1 MIRRPRRSV
10 PATLT
15 AVVLLAVC
23 AAVATWT
30 VQQLI
35 GRTPF
40 VALPN
45 PHWNDLGVAIA
56 GGGLAVLGLVLL
68 LAAILPGKPMVVPLT
83 EDESDAGA
91 STRSLRSTLQA
102 AADSVDGVT
111 ATKLKVRRGKV
122 IARVRTNRISTDGLD
137 EAVRA
142 ALERRLGQIPLTA
155 PPSPRIRTRS
165 AR

>member
-15 AVVLLAVC
+15 AIVLLAVC
-23 AAVATWT
+23 VATATWT
-30 VQQLI
+30 VQKLI
-35 GRTPF
+35 GRTPY
-40 VALPN
+40 VPLPN
-45 PHWNDLGVAIA
+45 PHWNDLSVAIA
-56 GGGLAVLGLVLL
+56 GGVLAVLGLVMLM
-68 LAAILPGKPMVVPLT
+68 AAVLPGKPMVVPLT

-91 STRSLRSTLQA
+91 STRSLRTTLQA

-122 IARVRTNRISTDGLD
+122 IAKVRTNRTNTDGLD
-137 EAVRA
+137 DAVRA
-142 ALERRLGQIPLTA
+142 ALDQRLSQIPLVA